1 MVLYFIAKAQRPEIY
16 QWGYKMKRHSLNGIG
31 LNRVAWWNLSKT
43 TGPTDKL
50 TLKSEGFEPSS
61 DHEMS
66 KHGRILVAMS
76 GGIDSSLAAVM
87 LHDEGYE
94 VIGMTMKTW
103 DYASSG
109 GTKKE
114 TGCCSLDS
122 INDARNI
129 SVSLGFPHYIL
140 DIRAEFGDA
149 VIDHFTGEYL
159 EGRTPNPCV
168 MCNTHIKWD
177 ALLRRAD
184 RLDCELI
191 ATGHYANIRLVT
203 TTPVVRQSEQDH
215 QDTGE
220 PLHGGDSAGRYVISK
235 GVDTLKDQ
243 SYVLWGVSQESL
255 RRTKLP
261 LGHLRKTEIREM
273 ATERGF
279 IELVNKSESY
289 EICFVPDNDYRGFL
303 KRRVPGLEAEVAGGN
318 FVMEGTGKIMGK
330 HEGYP
335 FYTIG
340 QRKGLGMA
348 FGQPMFVTEIRK
360 ETNEVVLGVDTDLF
374 RDGMM
379 VGKLNLQKY
388 DRIVGSLDTVTK
400 VRYKDAG
407 TRAMI
412 SQTRDPRTGN
422 DQMEVLFEQGVSA
435 IAPGQAAVFY
445 EGDDVVGGGW
455 ITKSFR
461 QDGV

>member
-1 MVLYFIAKAQRPEIY
+1 
-16 QWGYKMKRHSLNGIG
+16 
-31 LNRVAWWNLSKT
+31 
-43 TGPTDKL
+43 
-50 TLKSEGFEPSS
+50 
-61 DHEMS
+61 MS

-87 LHDEGYE
+87 LHEEGYE

-129 SVSLGFPHYIL
+129 AVSLGFPHYIL
-140 DIRAEFGDA
+140 DIREEFGDS

-168 MCNTHIKWD
+168 LCNTHIKWD

-184 RLDCELI
+184 RLDCESI
-191 ATGHYANIRLVT
+191 ATGHYANIRN
-203 TTPVVRQSEQDH
+203 E
-215 QDTGE
+215 
-220 PLHGGDSAGRYVISK
+220 AGRYVISK
-235 GVDTLKDQ
+235 GIDNLKDQ

-255 RRTKLP
+255 SRTKLP
-261 LGHLRKTEIREM
+261 LGHLRKSEIREM
-273 ATERGF
+273 AKERGF
-279 IELVNKSESY
+279 MELVTKSESY

-303 KRRVPGLEAEVAGGN
+303 KRRVPGLEEDVAGGN
-318 FVMEGTGKIMGK
+318 FVMEGTGKILGK
-330 HEGYP
+330 HQGYP

-360 ETNEVVLGVDTDLF
+360 ETNEVILGVDKDLF
-374 RDGMM
+374 RDGMI
-379 VGKLNLQKY
+379 VSRLNLQKY
-388 DRIVGSLDTVTK
+388 DRITGPLETVTK
-400 VRYKDAG
+400 VRYKDPGTPATIYQAG
-407 TRAMI
+407 DKI
-412 SQTRDPRTGN
+412 
-422 DQMEVLFEQGVSA
+422 EVLFDEGVSA

-455 ITKSFR
+455 IMKSFR
-461 QDGV
+461 RSDNQGIRQPNAVAVN